1 MEFLVSNKKF
11 WISNCI
17 KMASYK
23 VEENKGNISSDSYHH
38 IFEIKILEVRGNFLG
53 LPLTIINVLVLERK
67 Y

>member
-1 MEFLVSNKKF
+1 MEFLVFNKKN

-23 VEENKGNISSDSYHH
+23 VEENKGNISSDSYHR
-38 IFEIKILEVRGNFLG
+38 IFEIQILEVRGNFLG
-53 LPLTIINVLVLERK
+53 LSLTIINALVLEGK